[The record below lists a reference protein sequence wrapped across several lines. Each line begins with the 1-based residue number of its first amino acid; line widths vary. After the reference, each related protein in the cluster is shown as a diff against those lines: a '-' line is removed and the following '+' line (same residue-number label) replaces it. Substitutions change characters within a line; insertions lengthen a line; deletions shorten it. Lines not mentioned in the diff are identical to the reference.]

1 MSGDILDAIIVITI
15 GILALIGLSRGLI
28 KELSGLIA
36 VVLGTIGGL
45 RFSDP
50 LAGFVL
56 ERLGLSP
63 GIASVVAFMIVS
75 LAIATVVF
83 ILSSFLSRFISGIN
97 LGWVD
102 RLFGLI
108 FGFVKGAYIVSF
120 FLIFLSLFSSI
131 SAVKTG
137 LTTSKLSSYFT
148 DLAPKTYKLITD
160 KDIGSIKITEWLS
173 KFTNKI

>member
-1 MSGDILDAIIVITI
+1 LSGDILDAVIVITV

-36 VVLGTIGGL
+36 VILGVLGGFRL
-45 RFSDP
+45 SDP
-50 LAGFVL
+50 IAGAVL
-56 ERLGLSP
+56 ERLGVSP
-63 GIASVVAFMIVS
+63 GIASVFAFTIVF

-83 ILSSFLSRFISGIN
+83 ILSSFLSRFVRGIN

-131 SAVKTG
+131 ASVNTA
-137 LTTSKLSSYFT
+137 LHSSKLYPYFT
-148 DLAPKTYKLITD
+148 DLAPKTYKLITG
-160 KDIGSIKITEWLS
+160 KDIGIIKITDYLS
-173 KFTNKI
+173 KFTKM